1 MKQKTFIVPHDFT
14 NVADVALAHAIATAK
29 LSDTVIQLLHVVT
42 RESEIKE
49 AINTIEAPS
58 IEVALNYFAKMKKL
72 SESEFSQI
80 YSIGIKNK

>member
-1 MKQKTFIVPHDFT
+1 MTYYFYSKNDK
-14 NVADVALAHAIATAK
+14 
-29 LSDTVIQLLHVVT
+29 
-42 RESEIKE
+42 IKE

-58 IEVALNYFAKMKKL
+58 IEVALDYFAKMKKL

>member
-49 AINTIEAPS
+49 AIN
-58 IEVALNYFAKMKKL
+58 
-72 SESEFSQI
+72 
-80 YSIGIKNK
+80 